1 MHLFSGGAPPARE
14 ITLTS
19 RPVNLPENSEDE
31 RIANLEAEVSSLKRV
46 VEDLRRQVLEF
57 TEQFK

>member
-1 MHLFSGGAPPARE
+1 
-14 ITLTS
+14 
-19 RPVNLPENSEDE
+19 VNLPENSEDE